1 MKLVVLGTGP
11 FAVPMFQSLLD
22 SPHEVAALITRPT
35 PPPRGRDKGPL
46 NPMRDLA
53 ASHGLPIHAPE
64 SINSGEGLALL
75 AGWKPDLLVVCDYG
89 QILSRDVLA
98 LSPLGGINLHAS
110 LLPKYRGAAPIH
122 WAILN
127 GETETG
133 VSVIHMTPRLDGGP
147 ILAVRR
153 TDIGYDETQPDL
165 EARLADLGIEA
176 VQEALGL
183 LEKWDRVSTIGTPQ
197 DPKLA
202 TKAPR
207 LKKEQGAV
215 DWSKSAEQIRN
226 QVRALKPWPGSYTFW
241 HRAGHEPSRL
251 VVDRVEIQG
260 LGVMGQESGEKA
272 SGSREAPGSSATE
285 PGLVV
290 LSDGKQLHVA
300 TGNGVLSILTL
311 QPAGKRHMTAEEFL
325 RGYPLREG
333 EILQSAIRNPQ
344 SAITT
349 TSDTPPGP

>member
-35 PPPRGRDKGPL
+35 PTPRGRDKAPL

-53 ASHGLPIHAPE
+53 ASHHLAIHAPE
-64 SINSGEGLALL
+64 SINSAEGAPLL
-75 AGWKPDLLVVCDYG
+75 ASLKADLLVVCDYG
-89 QILSRDVLA
+89 QILSRDVLGLA
-98 LSPLGGINLHAS
+98 PLGGINLHAS

-122 WAILN
+122 WAILS

-147 ILAVRR
+147 ILAVRK

-176 VQEALGL
+176 VHDAIGL
-183 LEKWDRVSTIGTPQ
+183 LEKWDRASQIGTLQ
-197 DPKLA
+197 DPQLA

-207 LKKEQGAV
+207 LKKEQGAI

-226 QVRALKPWPGSYTFW
+226 HVRALKPWPGSYTFW
-241 HRAGHEPSRL
+241 HRAGHEPLRL
-251 VVDRVEIQG
+251 VVDRVAVEGAGFGVQG
-260 LGVMGQESGEKA
+260 SGEAAGVMA
-272 SGSREAPGSSATE
+272 SGSREAPGSSTTG
-285 PGLVV
+285 PGHVV
-290 LSDGKQLHVA
+290 LSDGKRLHVT

-325 RGYPLREG
+325 RGYPLRAG
-333 EILQSAIRNPQ
+333 EVLRPA
-344 SAITT
+344 
-349 TSDTPPGP
+349 

>member
-1 MKLVVLGTGP
+1 MRVVILGTGP

-22 SPHEVAALITRPT
+22 SPHQVAALITRPT
-35 PPPRGRDKGPL
+35 PPARGREKAPL

-53 ASHGLPIHAPE
+53 ASRRLPIHAPE
-64 SINSGEGLALL
+64 SINSEEGAALL
-75 AGWKPDLLVVCDYG
+75 AGLNPDLLVVCDYG

-98 LSPLGGINLHAS
+98 LAPLGGINLHAS

-147 ILAVRR
+147 ILAVRGAE
-153 TDIGYDETQPDL
+153 IGDDETQPDL

-176 VQEALGL
+176 VHEALAL
-183 LEKWDRVSTIGTPQ
+183 LEKWDRNSSIGTPQ

-207 LKKEQGAV
+207 LKKEQGSI
-215 DWSKSAEQIRN
+215 DWSRSAEQIRN
-226 QVRALKPWPGSYTFW
+226 HVRALKPWPGSYTFW
-241 HRAGHEPSRL
+241 HRAGHEPLRL
-251 VVDRVEIQG
+251 VVDRVAVEEEGDRGQG
-260 LGVMGQESGEKA
+260 TGDRGQ
-272 SGSREAPGSSATE
+272 PGQ
-285 PGLVV
+285 VV
-290 LSDGKQLHVA
+290 LSDGKTFRIA
-300 TGNGVLSILTL
+300 TGTTPISILTL

-325 RGYPLREG
+325 RGYPLRAG
-333 EILQSAIRNPQ
+333 EILQSAV
-344 SAITT
+344 TT
-349 TSDTPPGP
+349 TSDTPPNP